1 MSDAAPAIERA
12 CYRRYPAWTLYARA
26 FSGSRLEAENIVRRA
41 VARTSHSSEA
51 PSSEADAH
59 RRVLRSIRSSALS
72 SIRPDK
78 HSAPSVLDI
87 LDRPDRPDRLDS
99 DPRSTSTLTLDMLRD
114 LTRSQRRVIE
124 LVLLRRP
131 PLPLDE
137 AARKLGTS
145 RAAVVNALERA
156 LNALAYAVRRH
167 AEPSTNAYEHPSL
180 EDLIIYVS
188 GALSGDEA
196 RAVAA
201 HGRACTPCGDRLGIM
216 ILLKASAAES
226 ARLPLLS
233 PSHRRAGLSLFAATG
248 LIAMLAVADE
258 FWPNPWAEHATRES
272 VPGWFHDFFY
282 GERRDAKG
290 TESDAARGLE
300 LLVQGEL
307 EQAIETLEPLVE
319 NAESKPEARAYLGIA
334 RYLTGDT
341 SRSTVRLLEDGVDG
355 RRAGRLSRWY
365 LASVLLT
372 RRDIDGARV
381 HLKALTSTGDWFG
394 RAAKALLEKLD
405 EASRTR
411 TTA

>member
-1 MSDAAPAIERA
+1 MSAAGLDIERA
-12 CYRRYPAWTLYARA
+12 CHRRYPAWTLYARA

-41 VARTSHSSEA
+41 VARTSHASEA

-59 RRVLRSIRSSALS
+59 RRVLRSIRSSALA
-72 SIRPDK
+72 SIRTDT
-78 HSAPSVLDI
+78 HSAPSVLDMLDTLDT
-87 LDRPDRPDRLDS
+87 LDR
-99 DPRSTSTLTLDMLRD
+99 DPRSASTLMLDKLRD
-114 LTRSQRRVIE
+114 LTRWQRRAIE
-124 LVLLRRP
+124 LVFLRRP

-137 AARKLGTS
+137 AARKLRTS
-145 RAAVVNALERA
+145 RAGIVGALKRA
-156 LNALAYAVRRH
+156 LNALAFAVRRH
-167 AEPSTNAYEHPSL
+167 AEPSTNAHEHPSL
-180 EDLIIYVS
+180 EDLITYVS

-201 HGRACTPCGDRLGIM
+201 HGRSCTPCGDRLGIM
-216 ILLKASAAES
+216 ILLKASAVES

-233 PSHRRAGLSLFAATG
+233 PSHRRAGLSLFAATS
-248 LIAMLAVADE
+248 LIAMLAVADA
-258 FWPNPWAEHATRES
+258 FWPNPWAEHATREN

-282 GERRDAKG
+282 GERRDAQGAK
-290 TESDAARGLE
+290 SDAARGLA

-307 EQAIETLEPLVE
+307 EQAIDTLEPLVE
-319 NAESKPEARAYLGIA
+319 DSESAPEARAYLGIA

-341 SRSTVRLLEDGVDG
+341 SRSTVRLLEDGIDG
-355 RRAGRLSRWY
+355 RRAGRVSRWY

-381 HLKALTSTGDWFG
+381 HLKALTSTRDWFG

-405 EASRTR
+405 EASRSR

>member
-1 MSDAAPAIERA
+1 MSDAAPDIERA
-12 CYRRYPAWTLYARA
+12 CHRRYPAWTLYARA
-26 FSGSRLEAENIVRRA
+26 FSGSRPEAENIIRRA
-41 VARTSHSSEA
+41 VARTSHASET

-72 SIRPDK
+72 SIRPDA
-78 HSAPSVLDI
+78 HSAPSVLDT
-87 LDRPDRPDRLDS
+87 LHG
-99 DPRSTSTLTLDMLRD
+99 DPHRASTLTLDKLRE
-114 LTRSQRRVIE
+114 LTRWQRRAIE
-124 LVLLRRP
+124 LLFLRRP
-131 PLPLDE
+131 PLTLDA
-137 AARKLGTS
+137 AARKLRTS
-145 RAAVVNALERA
+145 RAAVIGALERA
-156 LNALAYAVRRH
+156 LNALASAVGRH
-167 AEPSTNAYEHPSL
+167 AEPSASAFEHPGL
-180 EDLIIYVS
+180 DELMAYVS

-196 RAVAA
+196 RAVVT
-201 HGRACTPCGDRLGIM
+201 HGRACTRCGDRLGIM

-233 PSHRRAGLSLFAATG
+233 ASHRRAGLSLFAATG
-248 LIAMLAVADE
+248 LIAMVFIAEA
-258 FWPNPWAEHATRES
+258 FWPNPWAEHATRDN

-282 GERRDAKG
+282 GERRDARG
-290 TESDAARGLE
+290 TESATARGLE

-307 EQAIETLEPLVE
+307 EQAIEILEPLME
-319 NAESKPEARAYLGIA
+319 DPESNSEARAYLGIA

-341 SRSTVRLLEDGVDG
+341 SRSTVRLLDDGVDG

-394 RAAKALLEKLD
+394 RAATALLEELD
-405 EASRTR
+405 KASRSR

>member
-1 MSDAAPAIERA
+1 MSDARSDIERA
-12 CYRRYPAWTLYARA
+12 CQRRYAAWTLYARA
-26 FSGSRLEAENIVRRA
+26 FSGSRLEAESIVRRA
-41 VARTSHSSEA
+41 VARTSHASEA

-72 SIRPDK
+72 SIRPDT
-78 HSAPSVLDI
+78 HSAPSVLD
-87 LDRPDRPDRLDS
+87 RLHG
-99 DPRSTSTLTLDMLRD
+99 DPRSTSTLTLDKLRD
-114 LTRSQRRVIE
+114 LSRWQRRAIE
-124 LVLLRRP
+124 LVFLRRP

-137 AARKLGTS
+137 AARKLRTS
-145 RAAVVNALERA
+145 RAAVVRA
-156 LNALAYAVRRH
+156 LTRALRALAFALRRDP
-167 AEPSTNAYEHPSL
+167 EPSTNANEHPSL

-233 PSHRRAGLSLFAATG
+233 PSHRRAGLSVFAATG
-248 LIAMLAVADE
+248 LIAMFAVADA
-258 FWPNPWAEHATRES
+258 FWSNPWAEHATREN

-282 GERRDAKG
+282 GERRDAQG
-290 TESDAARGLE
+290 TQSATARGLE

-319 NAESKPEARAYLGIA
+319 EAESKPEARAYLGIA

-341 SRSTVRLLEDGVDG
+341 SRSTVRLLEDGVDSQ
-355 RRAGRLSRWY
+355 RAGRLSRWY

-394 RAAKALLEKLD
+394 CAATALLEKLD
-405 EASRTR
+405 EASGAR

>member
-1 MSDAAPAIERA
+1 MSDGAPAIERA

-41 VARTSHSSEA
+41 VAQTSHSSEA

-87 LDRPDRPDRLDS
+87 LDRLDRPDRLDRLDS
-99 DPRSTSTLTLDMLRD
+99 DPRSTSTLTLDKLRD

-137 AARKLGTS
+137 AARKLSTS

-156 LNALAYAVRRH
+156 LNALA
-167 AEPSTNAYEHPSL
+167 
-180 EDLIIYVS
+180 
-188 GALSGDEA
+188 
-196 RAVAA
+196 
-201 HGRACTPCGDRLGIM
+201 
-216 ILLKASAAES
+216 
-226 ARLPLLS
+226 
-233 PSHRRAGLSLFAATG
+233 FADA
-248 LIAMLAVADE
+248 

-282 GERRDAKG
+282 GERRDAQS

-307 EQAIETLEPLVE
+307 EQTIETLEPLVE
-319 NAESKPEARAYLGIA
+319 NAESKPEARASLGIA

-341 SRSTVRLLEDGVDG
+341 SRSTVRLLEDDVDG

-365 LASVLLT
+365 LAIVLLT
-372 RRDIDGARV
+372 RRDIHGARV
-381 HLKALTSTGDWFG
+381 HLKALASTGDWFG

>member
-1 MSDAAPAIERA
+1 MRG
-12 CYRRYPAWTLYARA
+12 A

-137 AARKLGTS
+137 AAREAWHVASCRRQRPRARPERARLCGCDATRS
-145 RAAVVNALERA
+145 RAPTLTSTRA
-156 LNALAYAVRRH
+156 
-167 AEPSTNAYEHPSL
+167 SKT
-180 EDLIIYVS
+180 LIIYVS

-258 FWPNPWAEHATRES
+258 FWPNPWAGARHTRERARV
-272 VPGWFHDFFY
+272 VPRF
-282 GERRDAKG
+282 
-290 TESDAARGLE
+290 
-300 LLVQGEL
+300 LL
-307 EQAIETLEPLVE
+307 
-319 NAESKPEARAYLGIA
+319 
-334 RYLTGDT
+334 
-341 SRSTVRLLEDGVDG
+341 
-355 RRAGRLSRWY
+355 RRASRRQRY
-365 LASVLLT
+365 
-372 RRDIDGARV
+372 
-381 HLKALTSTGDWFG
+381 
-394 RAAKALLEKLD
+394 
-405 EASRTR
+405 
-411 TTA
+411 

>member
-1 MSDAAPAIERA
+1 MSAAAPELERA
-12 CYRRYPAWTLYARA
+12 CHRRYPAWTLYARA

-41 VARTSHSSEA
+41 VARTSNASEA

-72 SIRPDK
+72 SIRPDT
-78 HSAPSVLDI
+78 HSAPSVLDM
-87 LDRPDRPDRLDS
+87 LDRLDR
-99 DPRSTSTLTLDMLRD
+99 DPRSASTLTLDKLRD
-114 LTRSQRRVIE
+114 LTRWQRRAIE
-124 LVLLRRP
+124 LVFLRRP

-137 AARKLGTS
+137 AARKLRTS
-145 RAAVVNALERA
+145 RDGIVTTLERA
-156 LNALAYAVRRH
+156 LNALAVAVRRH
-167 AEPSTNAYEHPSL
+167 AEPSTNAHEHPSL
-180 EDLIIYVS
+180 EDVITYVS

-201 HGRACTPCGDRLGIM
+201 HGRSCTQCGDRLGIM

-248 LIAMLAVADE
+248 LIAMLAVADA
-258 FWPNPWAEHATRES
+258 FWPNPWAEHATREN

-282 GERRDAKG
+282 GERREARG
-290 TESDAARGLE
+290 AESDAARGLE

-319 NAESKPEARAYLGIA
+319 NAESKSEARAYLGIA

-341 SRSTVRLLEDGVDG
+341 SRSTVRLLEDGIDSQ
-355 RRAGRLSRWY
+355 RAGRLSRWY
-365 LASVLLT
+365 LASALLA

-394 RAAKALLEKLD
+394 RAATVLLEKLD
-405 EASRTR
+405 EASRSR